1 VGTLPEQRPLTD
13 RQRGVWLWMLRYQR
27 EHNRP
32 PTACELAGFVT
43 GRPSKRRPTSALCH
57 LEALARRGH
66 VVRRG
71 DGSARGWLAVLPP
84 GVVELVETP
93 DGWVLACGG
102 GSTTL
107 PTRDEAREAYR
118 LLGLALGEG

>member
-13 RQRGVWLWMLRYQR
+13 RQREVHEFMLAYQR
-27 EHNRP
+27 EHHRP

-43 GRPSKRRPTSALCH
+43 GRESKRRPTSALCH

-84 GVVELVETP
+84 GVVELVP
-93 DGWVLACGG
+93 AGDGWTLACGG
-102 GSTTL
+102 GSVTM
-107 PTRDEAREAYR
+107 TRDEAREALR